1 MGDNALI
8 LMAMVLLGVV
18 YEAVMIESL
27 KKVAVSRLIITQ
39 ITGMLWFNI
48 YTMSQAEIQLPHY
61 ISTIVLLFVLLVN
74 IDLFSEENMRGL
86 LGLLNKKKKKKTT
99 FTEMEM
105 KESENDH

>member
-1 MGDNALI
+1 M
-8 LMAMVLLGVV
+8 MLLGVV
-18 YEAVMIESL
+18 YEAVMMECL

-48 YTMSQAEIQLPHY
+48 YSMSQTEIKLPHY

-74 IDLFSEENMRGL
+74 VDLFSEENMRSL
-86 LGLLNKKKKKKTT
+86 LGLFNKKKKKKTT